1 MLQARRPFVG
11 SSIGGCSATATEARA
26 RSPASHRATK
36 RRIKCLSNSYLIRCY
51 IVVNELSGLT
61 ISRQV
66 SKRGLLANPMRN
78 ALRLRLAQ
86 PSRGVGRLE
95 IGPSGR
101 PLFYTVRIARA
112 SAAGRW
118 RLRHWQA
125 SVLPGYPQSRRRTLL
140 CHGQP
145 RSHSLSR
152 AAQMTERFC
161 GAIFAWRFASVLVW
175 EACAEPASAC
185 LNDRLSRLKPPI
197 QMQCAYAPIPEKPK
211 WMRWRTYERKYEKWV
226 DVVE

>member
-1 MLQARRPFVG
+1 MLQARQPFVG

-26 RSPASHRATK
+26 RSPAWHTNNKAPHK
-36 RRIKCLSNSYLIRCY
+36 MFIEFIFNSMF
-51 IVVNELSGLT
+51 IVVNELSGPLPSPARSADADRSLT
-61 ISRQV
+61 Q
-66 SKRGLLANPMRN
+66 LRN
-78 ALRLRLAQ
+78 SLRLRLAQ
-86 PSRGVGRLE
+86 RSRGVERLE

-185 LNDRLSRLKPPI
+185 LTARLSRLKPD
-197 QMQCAYAPIPEKPK
+197 
-211 WMRWRTYERKYEKWV
+211 R
-226 DVVE
+226 